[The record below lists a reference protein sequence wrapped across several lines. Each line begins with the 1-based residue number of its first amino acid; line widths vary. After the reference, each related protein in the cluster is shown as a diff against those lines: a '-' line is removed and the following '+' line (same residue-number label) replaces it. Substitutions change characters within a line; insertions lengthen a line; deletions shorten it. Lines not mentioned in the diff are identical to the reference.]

1 MKLFLLLLNIAAN
14 GAFAWIAPHRN
25 NCLHVCLVSE
35 GRTAVRLSSNGII
48 DGSNDDDDD
57 DDICRRTLGS
67 ALEKM
72 SIISQTGYPPT
83 SKFNKRRIASMEVK
97 ESSIAGAG
105 LGLFSKKKIKAGTII
120 SFYPAHIIG
129 LGFGDDSKKDLIVS
143 FDASGKTHEPVQTA
157 DEAYVHNILGKRP
170 LMKVDISE
178 TLGGE
183 IMFIDVDTSQ
193 VESPCFVSHRINDAA
208 TVLSNSE
215 EGVLAYYQKSQKAK
229 NCVHVPFGPSPLLAT
244 VTTKKVNKGDEFL
257 TTYGC
262 SYWLENLLN
271 DKGEAEETEMTEA
284 IIKEA
289 KEVAKDVFKGM
300 ESVAMTNADE
310 ARELQAIFDEP

>member
-1 MKLFLLLLNIAAN
+1 
-14 GAFAWIAPHRN
+14 
-25 NCLHVCLVSE
+25 
-35 GRTAVRLSSNGII
+35 
-48 DGSNDDDDD
+48 
-57 DDICRRTLGS
+57 
-67 ALEKM
+67 
-72 SIISQTGYPPT
+72 
-83 SKFNKRRIASMEVK
+83 MEVK

-129 LGFGDDSKKDLIVS
+129 LGFGDDIKKDMIVS

-215 EGVLAYYQKSQKAK
+215 EGVLAYYQKSHDAK